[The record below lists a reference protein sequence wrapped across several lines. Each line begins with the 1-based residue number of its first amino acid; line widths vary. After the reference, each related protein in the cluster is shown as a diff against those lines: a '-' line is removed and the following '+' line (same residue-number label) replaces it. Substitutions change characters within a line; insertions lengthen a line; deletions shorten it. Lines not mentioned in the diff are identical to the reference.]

1 MRRRTF
7 LSAVAALA
15 VAVSLGACGGTP
27 AAESGQQPDGQQSA
41 TEQATTRVV
50 TDSLGREVEI
60 PAEVDRIAASG
71 PVAQQVLLSVAPER
85 MVGLATEL
93 TEDQL
98 AYLGE
103 DLGELPVF
111 GQIYGGKGDFN
122 REAVAAAAPQLIID
136 VGEPKD
142 SLVEELDALQEQIG
156 IPCVHLDST
165 TLDTYA
171 PLYDQLA
178 DILDSERAAEL
189 ADYCRDAVSEAEAVL
204 AEIPED
210 ERPTVAYLLGETGT
224 NAMPNGGFQAGV
236 IDLCSQNVAVMENP
250 SSSGKGSEVSLE
262 QIALWDPEMI
272 VFSADSIYDT
282 VGDDPAWAEL
292 TAIKS
297 GNYYRV
303 PSVPYNWVSSPVGVN
318 QVLGVQWYLRLCYP
332 DRFEDDLRDVVG
344 EYYQLFYDH
353 DLTDEE
359 YDVLMD
365 GAVRE

>member
-1 MRRRTF
+1 MKRRTF

-15 VAVSLGACGGTP
+15 VAVSLGACAGAP
-27 AAESGQQPDGQQSA
+27 AADSGQQPDGQQPA
-41 TEQATTRVV
+41 AEQAATRTV

-60 PAEVDRIAASG
+60 PAEVERIAASG

-93 TEDQL
+93 TPEQF

-103 DLGELPVF
+103 DLTDLPVF

-122 REAVAAAAPQLIID
+122 KEAVAAAAPQLIVD

-142 SLVEELDALQEQIG
+142 ALAEELDALQEQIG

-165 TLDTYA
+165 TLDSYA
-171 PLYDQLA
+171 PLYEQLA
-178 DILDSERAAEL
+178 DILGSERAAEL
-189 ADYCRDAVSEAEAVL
+189 ADYCRSAVAEVEGVL
-204 AEIPED
+204 AEVPAD
-210 ERPTVAYLLGETGT
+210 ERPTAAYLLGETGT
-224 NAMPNGGFQAGV
+224 NAMPNGGFQSGV
-236 IDLCSQNVAVMENP
+236 IDLCSENVAVVDNP

-262 QIALWDPEMI
+262 QIALWDPELI

-292 TAIKS
+292 AAIKS

-318 QVLGVQWYLRLCYP
+318 QVLGVQWYARLCYP
-332 DRFEDDLRDVVG
+332 DRFDDDLRDVVG
-344 EYYQLFYDH
+344 EYYRLFYGH

-359 YDVLMD
+359 YDTLTA
-365 GAVRE
+365 GAVRK